1 MSTLFKLGGGLALA
15 FLSTFIVIKAMGW
28 ITAEDVRA
36 WLEAGRTASP
46 HMVGLI
52 VAGLLFA
59 DLFIAVPTLTITLLS
74 GYFLGFELGFAYAL
88 GGYWLAGGT
97 GYALSRVLG
106 RRALSAVTRDSAK
119 IEEMDELFN
128 RHGLVVL
135 SMARA
140 VPILAEVSACLA
152 GATKMPMKRFALG
165 WAINSVP
172 YAAIAVYAGSI
183 SSLDDPKAAIFAA
196 IGLTG
201 ALWSAWYVF
210 RRRIKRHTER
220 QAKRQAG

>member
-1 MSTLFKLGGGLALA
+1 MSTLIKLGLGLGLA
-15 FLSTFIVIKAMGW
+15 FLSTFVVIKAMGW

-36 WLEAGRTASP
+36 WLEAGQSASP
-46 HMVGLI
+46 HVVGMI

-88 GGYWLAGGT
+88 AGYWLAGGT
-97 GYALSRVLG
+97 GYTLSRAFG
-106 RRALSAVTRDSAK
+106 RRALTAVTKDTQK
-119 IEEMDELFN
+119 IAEMDDLFS
-128 RHGLVVL
+128 RHGLMVL

-152 GATKMPMKRFALG
+152 GATKLPVRRFALG

-172 YAAIAVYAGSI
+172 YAAIAAYAGSV
-183 SSLDDPKAAIFAA
+183 SSLDDPKPAIFTA
-196 IGLTG
+196 IGLT
-201 ALWSAWYVF
+201 AVLWTAWYVF
-210 RRRIKRHTER
+210 RKRV
-220 QAKRQAG
+220 KRS

>member
-1 MSTLFKLGGGLALA
+1 MSTLIKLGLGLGLA
-15 FLSTFIVIKAMGW
+15 FLSTFVIIKVMGW
-28 ITAEDVRA
+28 ITTDDIRA
-36 WLEAGRTASP
+36 WLEAGQTASP
-46 HMVGLI
+46 HVVGLT

-59 DLFIAVPTLTITLLS
+59 DLFIAVPTLTTTLLS

-88 GGYWLAGGT
+88 LGYWLAGGT
-97 GYALSRVLG
+97 GYVLARLLG
-106 RRALSAVTRDSAK
+106 RRVLHAVTRDQAK
-119 IEEMDELFN
+119 LDEMDDLFN

-152 GATKMPMKRFALG
+152 GATKMPPARFALG

-172 YAAIAVYAGSI
+172 YAAIAAYAGSV
-183 SSLDDPKAAIFAA
+183 SSLDDPKPAIFAA

-201 ALWSAWYVF
+201 LLWTGWYIF
-210 RRRIKRHTER
+210 RRRTKRR
-220 QAKRQAG
+220 L

>member
-1 MSTLFKLGGGLALA
+1 MSILIKLGLGLGLA
-15 FLSTFIVIKAMGW
+15 FLSTFVLIKTMGW
-28 ITAEDVRA
+28 ITTDDIRA

-46 HMVGLI
+46 HAVGLT
-52 VAGLLFA
+52 VTALLFA
-59 DLFIAVPTLTITLLS
+59 DLFIAVPTLTTTLLS

-88 GGYWLAGGT
+88 LGYWLAGGT
-97 GYALSRVLG
+97 GYGLARLLG
-106 RRALSAVTRDSAK
+106 RRVLHALTRDREKLA
-119 IEEMDELFN
+119 EMDDLFH

-152 GATKMPMKRFALG
+152 GATKIPPARFALG

-172 YAAIAVYAGSI
+172 YAAIAAYAGSV
-183 SSLDDPKAAIFAA
+183 SSLEDPKPAIFAA

-201 ALWSAWYVF
+201 VLWTGWYVF
-210 RRRIKRHTER
+210 RRL
-220 QAKRQAG
+220 AKRAGQDG